1 MNLLHCVNKYMQ
13 SIRTHIFKD
22 CIPLLAVL
30 VKPLITVLIVR
41 RDCDGYIAES
51 LVGLG
56 IFVVAAAATSMTMNF
71 VLHYTLYRLILTSTD
86 EVMKN
91 YMNCS
96 NSRFF

>member
-13 SIRTHIFKD
+13 SIRTHIIKD
-22 CIPLLAVL
+22 CVPLLAVLVKPLITVL

-71 VLHYTLYRLILTSTD
+71 VLHYTLYRL
-86 EVMKN
+86 
-91 YMNCS
+91 
-96 NSRFF
+96 